1 MSQANPN
8 LPLTKITLLIVSTL
22 TVMAVATI
30 APALPAMRANF
41 ADLPNVDLLVG
52 LVLTIPGLSIVI
64 GAPLAG
70 MVVDR
75 FGRKRLLIFSTVLY
89 GISGSLGFFLES
101 LTAILM
107 SRALLGFAVAG
118 IMTSVITL
126 IADYYEGEAR
136 ARFMGL
142 QAAFMNLGGVVFTV
156 TGGFL
161 ADVIWRAPFLIYLV
175 AFAILPFIV
184 VALFEPARERAPV
197 QEFGLDGNDK
207 VRFPFNRLVLV
218 YLTAL
223 TFMAAFMLMA
233 VQLPFFLEEVAG
245 SSATQI
251 GLAIAGSI
259 LFSIPPSLLYARISK
274 RFDVFSIVATGFVLF
289 SIGYTIIGFAS
300 GFWQVVMGAAVAGVG
315 LGLLMPAINIWVTSL
330 APEIF
335 RGRAFGLLTTFLF
348 FGQFISPVVAQPVS
362 QQFGIG
368 MTFAFTGG
376 LMFVIGAAFFIGAR
390 VSRTPVPGPVE
401 GNQSPPGST
410 VQSR

>member
-8 LPLTKITLLIVSTL
+8 LPLTKMTLLVVSTL

-41 ADLPNVDLLVG
+41 ADLPNADLLVR

-70 MVVDR
+70 TVVDR

-89 GISGSLGFFLES
+89 GISGSIGFLLES
-101 LTAILM
+101 LTAILI
-107 SRALLGFAVAG
+107 SRAVLGFAVAG

-126 IADYYEGEAR
+126 IADYFEGEAR
-136 ARFMGL
+136 ARFIGL
-142 QAAFMNLGGVVFTV
+142 QAAFMNFGGVVFTAA
-156 TGGFL
+156 GGFL
-161 ADVIWRAPFLIYLV
+161 ADVTWRAPFLIYLV

-184 VALFEPARERAPV
+184 KALYEPTREKAPA
-197 QEFGLDGNDK
+197 QGFGLEEHEK
-207 VRFPFNRLVLV
+207 VRFPFNRLLLV

-233 VQLPFFLEEVAG
+233 IHMPFFLEEVAG

-274 RFDVFSIVATGFVLF
+274 RFDVFTIVAVGFVLF
-289 SIGYTIIGFAS
+289 SIGYMIIGFAS
-300 GFWQVVMGAAVAGVG
+300 SFGQVVIGAAIAGVG

-330 APEIF
+330 SPEIF
-335 RGRAFGLLTTFLF
+335 RGRAFGLLTAFLF
-348 FGQFISPVVAQPVS
+348 FGQFISPVAAQPVS

-390 VSRTPVPGPVE
+390 VFRTTMPAPIE
-401 GNQSPPGST
+401 G
-410 VQSR
+410 R

>member
-8 LPLTKITLLIVSTL
+8 LPLTKMTLLVVSTL

-41 ADLPNVDLLVG
+41 ADLPNADLLVR

-70 MVVDR
+70 TVVDR

-89 GISGSLGFFLES
+89 GISGSLGFLLES
-101 LTAILM
+101 LTAILI
-107 SRALLGFAVAG
+107 SRAVLGFAVAG

-126 IADYYEGEAR
+126 IADYFEGEAR

-142 QAAFMNLGGVVFTV
+142 QAAFMNFGGVVFTAA
-156 TGGFL
+156 GGFL
-161 ADVIWRAPFLIYLV
+161 ADVTWRAPFLIYLV

-184 VALFEPARERAPV
+184 KALYEPTREKAPA
-197 QEFGLDGNDK
+197 QGFGLEGNDK
-207 VRFPFNRLVLV
+207 VRFPFNRLLLV

-233 VQLPFFLEEVAG
+233 IQMPFFLEEVAG

-274 RFDVFSIVATGFVLF
+274 RFDVFTIVAVGFVLF
-289 SIGYTIIGFAS
+289 SIGYMIIGFAS
-300 GFWQVVMGAAVAGVG
+300 SFGQVVIGAALAGVG

-330 APEIF
+330 SPEIF
-335 RGRAFGLLTTFLF
+335 RGRAFGLLTAFLF
-348 FGQFISPVVAQPVS
+348 FGQFISPVAAQPVS

-368 MTFAFTGG
+368 MTFALTGG
-376 LMFVIGAAFFIGAR
+376 LMFLIGAAFFIGAR
-390 VSRTPVPGPVE
+390 VFRTTMPAPIE
-401 GNQSPPGST
+401 G
-410 VQSR
+410 R